1 MMSGRKFRGLAKQ
14 EAESLINE
22 LQEMHIRVKQISD
35 DVRSKYGYISKPGE
49 MAEKLNLMR
58 TTIGGLRSA
67 IKEAISS

>member
-1 MMSGRKFRGLAKQ
+1 MSGRKFRGLAKQ

-35 DVRSKYGYISKPGE
+35 DVMSKYGYISKPGE